1 MKYTKQMINITCYRS
16 VTGSHMTIELVPAL
30 TSKVA
35 MILFQIDN
43 EIPDEN
49 LKFMSDNTAKIT

>member
-1 MKYTKQMINITCYRS
+1 
-16 VTGSHMTIELVPAL
+16 MTIELVPAL

-43 EIPDEN
+43 EIPDKN
-49 LKFMSDNTAKIT
+49 LKFMSDNIAKIT